1 MVCDERGRTVARER
15 RSDLLK
21 RVLSSIVLLPTVLW
35 IVWQG
40 ERWVFVV
47 LAIVLSVA
55 TSEYVHMLRRSGY
68 RPVYVFAL
76 CMVWIILADLYLT
89 IDVLRPALAIL
100 LFVSM
105 CWHVLGGRS
114 STRVEDWLLPVA
126 GALYI
131 GWLGGHMYLL
141 RVLPQGAYRLLV
153 PLVVTTLSD
162 VGAYVV
168 GRAWGRHHLAP
179 TISPGKTWEGLVGG
193 MVTALVAGAILAQVG
208 GMGWVHGVVLGLLL
222 SVLTPLGDL
231 GVSMIKRQMG
241 VKNTGNLI
249 PGHGGILDRMD
260 SQLVAAVVSYY
271 YYVWVMGVSPSG

>member
-40 ERWVFVV
+40 GRWFFVV

-55 TSEYVHMLRRSGY
+55 TWEYVHMLRRSGY

-105 CWHVLGGRS
+105 CWHVLGSRS
-114 STRVEDWLLPVA
+114 PTRVEDWLLPVA

-141 RVLPQGAYRLLV
+141 RVLPEGAYRLLV
-153 PLVVTTLSD
+153 PLLVTMLSD

-168 GRAWGRHHLAP
+168 GRVWGRRRLAS

-193 MVTALVAGAILAQVG
+193 MVTALVAGAILARAS
-208 GMGWVHGVVLGLLL
+208 GMEWLHGVVLGLLL
-222 SVLTPLGDL
+222 STLTPLGDL

-260 SQLVAAVVSYY
+260 SHLVAAFISYY
-271 YYVWVMGVSPSG
+271 YYLWAMGVSPSG